1 MAVKSRLLSGS
12 IKRRHE
18 RIVLELAHGMRQMSE
33 FST

>member
-18 RIVLELAHGMRQMSE
+18 RIVLELAHGQMSE